1 VFCLNPALPSEGS
14 AGFNSPTYTDSGIT
28 RTGQGADLVMSRA
41 KYRKGFQYSGVLM
54 PGGKAHQIKMYLTDH
69 PFQCG
74 ALDGAALCHRAS
86 FTE

>member
-1 VFCLNPALPSEGS
+1 
-14 AGFNSPTYTDSGIT
+14 
-28 RTGQGADLVMSRA
+28 MSRA